1 MNENIYTQLS
11 RYTQPILIL
20 FGTIGA
26 LLNQILF
33 NRRKLI
39 KKASC
44 TLYWRALSFNDL
56 LVLYIIVLT
65 QWFNDQFHFD
75 PSIKYL
81 WYCKIRTYA
90 TYCLYAISPYCIVL
104 VCIDRLCRTS
114 KYSSLRNI
122 ATSSI
127 ARKIIIITIIIICLV
142 YFHILL
148 QFNIIQSICRP
159 LQFSYYRFL
168 GYFVLFFYCLLPPI
182 LMSVFSSWTLILLH
196 SHRKRQEKKYK
207 LIIILPHK
215 HHCSRDYQLLK
226 ILFLYV
232 ATNIICTLPFSIL
245 MLLDVHRYHS
255 SHQLITFIK
264 YSLLLCNLN
273 HCTSFYIYTL
283 GTPLYRRELLHLIE
297 SFQRRVVLWFD
308 LPH

>member
-20 FGTIGA
+20 FGTVGA

-33 NRRKLI
+33 NRRKLL

-44 TLYWRALSFNDL
+44 TLYLRALSFNDL

-65 QWFNDQFHFD
+65 QWLNDQFHFD
-75 PSIKYL
+75 PTVKYL

-122 ATSSI
+122 ATPRI
-127 ARKIIIITIIIICLV
+127 ARKIIIITIILIFLI
-142 YFHILL
+142 YFHIPL
-148 QFNIIQSICRP
+148 QYSIIHSICHP
-159 LQFSYYRFL
+159 LKFSYYHFL
-168 GYFVLFFYCLLPPI
+168 GYFLLIFYCLLPPI
-182 LMSVFSSWTLILLH
+182 LMSLFSSWTIILLH
-196 SHRKRQEKKYK
+196 RHRQNQIKKYQ
-207 LIIILPHK
+207 LRIISSYK
-215 HHCSRDYQLLK
+215 HHYSRDYQLLK

-232 ATNIICTLPFSIL
+232 TTNIICTLPFSIL
-245 MLLDVHRYHS
+245 MLLDVHQYHS
-255 SHQLITFIK
+255 GSQLIIFIK
-264 YSLLLCNLN
+264 CSVLLCNLN

-283 GTPLYRRELLHLIE
+283 GTPLYRRELIHFIQ
-297 SFQRRVVLWFD
+297 SFRKRFIL
-308 LPH
+308 

>member
-1 MNENIYTQLS
+1 MNENIYIQLS

-33 NRRKLI
+33 NRRKLL

-44 TLYWRALSFNDL
+44 TLYLRALSFNDL

-65 QWFNDQFHFD
+65 QWLNDQFHFD
-75 PSIKYL
+75 PTVKYL

-122 ATSSI
+122 ATPRI
-127 ARKIIIITIIIICLV
+127 ARKIIIITIILIFLI
-142 YFHILL
+142 YFHIPF
-148 QFNIIQSICRP
+148 QYSIIHSICHP
-159 LQFSYYRFL
+159 LKFSYYHFL
-168 GYFVLFFYCLLPPI
+168 GYFLLIFYCLLPPI
-182 LMSVFSSWTLILLH
+182 LMSLFSSWTIILLH
-196 SHRKRQEKKYK
+196 RHRQNQIKKYQ
-207 LIIILPHK
+207 LRIISSYK
-215 HHCSRDYQLLK
+215 HHYNRDYQLLK

-232 ATNIICTLPFSIL
+232 TTNIICTLPFSIL
-245 MLLDVHRYHS
+245 MLLDVHQYHS
-255 SHQLITFIK
+255 DSQLIIFIK
-264 YSLLLCNLN
+264 CSVLLCNLN

-283 GTPLYRRELLHLIE
+283 GTPLYRRELIHFIQ
-297 SFQRRVVLWFD
+297 SFRKRFIL
-308 LPH
+308 

>member
-39 KKASC
+39 RTASC
-44 TLYWRALSFNDL
+44 TVYWRVLSLNDL

-65 QWFNDQFHFD
+65 QWFNDQFHID
-75 PSIKYL
+75 PSINYL

-90 TYCLYAISPYCIVL
+90 IYCLYAISPYCIVL

-122 ATSSI
+122 ATPCK
-127 ARKIIIITIIIICLV
+127 ARKIILITIIIIFLV
-142 YFHILL
+142 YFHIPL
-148 QFNIIQSICRP
+148 QFTIHHSICYP
-159 LQFSYYRFL
+159 LKFSYYRFL
-168 GYFVLFFYCLLPPI
+168 GYFLFFFYCLLPPI
-182 LMSVFSSWTLILLH
+182 LMSIFSSWTLILLH
-196 SHRKRQEKKYK
+196 RHRQKQEKKYQLK
-207 LIIILPHK
+207 IILSHK
-215 HHCSRDYQLLK
+215 RRYNRDYQLLK

-232 ATNIICTLPFSIL
+232 ATNIICTLPIS
-245 MLLDVHRYHS
+245 Y
-255 SHQLITFIK
+255 
-264 YSLLLCNLN
+264 
-273 HCTSFYIYTL
+273 
-283 GTPLYRRELLHLIE
+283 
-297 SFQRRVVLWFD
+297 
-308 LPH
+308 